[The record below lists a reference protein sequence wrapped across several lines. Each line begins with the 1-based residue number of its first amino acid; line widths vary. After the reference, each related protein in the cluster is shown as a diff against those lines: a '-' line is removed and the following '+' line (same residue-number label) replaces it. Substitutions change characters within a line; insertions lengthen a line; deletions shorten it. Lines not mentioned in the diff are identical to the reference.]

1 MSGTDASAYHDERPW
16 LGAVLRVLAG
26 LLFAAMSICVKSLSG
41 STPLGEIVFFR
52 SLFAL
57 IPLAIFL
64 WLRSELPSGLAT
76 RKPLG
81 HLLRS
86 VLGAA
91 AMFTSFAAIARL
103 PLAEATLLGYLA
115 PIFTALAGVFILS
128 ERMTAGRAG
137 GVIIGFCGV
146 VVLFWPEL
154 SGGRMSGERLLGYGL
169 GLITGVLTAF
179 ALIMVRRLSRTES
192 AGAIAFYFILT
203 SMTCGLAT
211 LPFGWAI
218 PDLSGLVL
226 LIMAGIF
233 GGLAHIAG
241 TVALRNAEASFL
253 APFDYLAII
262 WPLLADLLLF
272 NQPVSSA
279 FIVALPLVLAG
290 GAITIMGRNR
300 I

>member
-1 MSGTDASAYHDERPW
+1 MSGIAASAHPDERPW
-16 LGAVLRVLAG
+16 LGAALRVLAG
-26 LLFAAMSICVKSLSG
+26 LLFAAMSICGKSLSG

-57 IPLAIFL
+57 IPLAAFL

-91 AMFTSFAAIARL
+91 AMFASFAAIARL

-154 SGGRMSGERLLGYGL
+154 SGGQMSGDRLLGYGL
-169 GLITGVLTAF
+169 GLLTGVLTAF
-179 ALIMVRRLSRTES
+179 ALIMVRRLNRTES

-203 SMTCGLAT
+203 SMIGGLAT
-211 LPFGWAI
+211 LSFGWVT
-218 PDLSGLVL
+218 PDLTGLVL
-226 LIMAGIF
+226 LVMAGIF
-233 GGLAHIAG
+233 GGLAHIAS
-241 TVALRNAEASFL
+241 TVAFRNAEASFL
-253 APFDYLAII
+253 APFDYFAII

-290 GAITIMGRNR
+290 GAITVMGRKKF
-300 I
+300 